1 MHDQACHRVSCP
13 FRQAQ
18 ICGCRSCTNKFQHQY
33 KLANLSNLLNSKTT
47 STYHYQTL
55 PNIEQ
60 NLLHQP
66 QLHCWEHELP
76 LNLHLGRVDKRD
88 KALRP
93 LWGQLPNLQT
103 TSGSLKKHSRVNMH
117 RKDDLSNNL
126 SGSFGGEANNLCQ
139 SRRLPGCHL

>member
-1 MHDQACHRVSCP
+1 VDWERNQHLHDQACHRVSCP
-13 FRQAQ
+13 FRRAQ
-18 ICGCRSCTNKFQHQY
+18 ICGCRSCTNKFQHQC

-55 PNIEQ
+55 PNIKQ
-60 NLLHQP
+60 YLLHQP

-88 KALRP
+88 KALCP

-103 TSGSLKKHSRVNMH
+103 TSGRMRHDQTIANLNKEFIR
-117 RKDDLSNNL
+117 RKNIQ
-126 SGSFGGEANNLCQ
+126 E
-139 SRRLPGCHL
+139 